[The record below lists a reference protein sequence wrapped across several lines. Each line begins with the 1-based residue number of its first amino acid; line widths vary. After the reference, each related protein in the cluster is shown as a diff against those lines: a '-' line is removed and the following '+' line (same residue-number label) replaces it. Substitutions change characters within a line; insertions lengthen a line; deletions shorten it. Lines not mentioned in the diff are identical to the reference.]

1 MNGAA
6 AAAAGDAS
14 PCTRT
19 CVLDRVTGY
28 CIGCGRSGEEIA
40 RWTEM
45 AAAERASVVA
55 ALAARLRFMTSR
67 AARQMAR
74 RAVQNV

>member
-1 MNGAA
+1 MSGAA
-6 AAAAGDAS
+6 AATGDAS

-45 AAAERASVVA
+45 APAERAGVTA
-55 ALAARLRFMTSR
+55 ALDARLRFMTSR
-67 AARQMAR
+67 QGRQAAR
-74 RAVQNV
+74 RAVQRV

>member
-1 MNGAA
+1 MSLAA
-6 AAAAGDAS
+6 ATTGETS

-40 RWTEM
+40 RWMEM
-45 AAAERASVVA
+45 AAAERVEVIAT
-55 ALAARLRFMTSR
+55 LAGRLRFMTSR
-67 AARQMAR
+67 QGRQAAR
-74 RAVQNV
+74 RAVQRV